1 MHHRSLGRCPFW
13 AASLWVRMR
22 RHLVLKLV
30 GTSLVIGVFIVVYLH
45 LLHRPSYPVTM
56 MPSTALDRLLPFQ
69 PQALFLYLSLWLYV
83 GVGPGL
89 QLRFLD
95 LVNYTAWAVMLCA
108 AGLLIFYFWPTQ
120 LPPLGFDVSPYF
132 GFAMLQGIDAAGN
145 ACPSM
150 HVAFSSF
157 TLIRIDNVLRLTGAP
172 KLMRAANVVW
182 FLAIVFS
189 TLAIK
194 QHVILDVLAGLVLGT
209 VFAVASLRWDFATPK
224 PHPTAMRA

>member
-1 MHHRSLGRCPFW
+1 
-13 AASLWVRMR
+13 
-22 RHLVLKLV
+22 
-30 GTSLVIGVFIVVYLH
+30 
-45 LLHRPSYPVTM
+45 
-56 MPSTALDRLLPFQ
+56 
-69 PQALFLYLSLWLYV
+69 
-83 GVGPGL
+83 
-89 QLRFLD
+89 
-95 LVNYTAWAVMLCA
+95 
-108 AGLLIFYFWPTQ
+108 
-120 LPPLGFDVSPYF
+120 
-132 GFAMLQGIDAAGN
+132 MLQGIDAAGN

>member
-1 MHHRSLGRCPFW
+1 
-13 AASLWVRMR
+13 MR

-30 GTSLVIGVFIVVYLH
+30 GTSLIIGVFFVAYLH
-45 LLHRPSYPVTM
+45 LLHHPSYPVTM
-56 MPSTALDRLLPFQ
+56 MPSTALDRFLPFQ
-69 PQALFLYLSLWLYV
+69 PQWLFLYLSLWLYV

-89 QLRFLD
+89 QLRFVD
-95 LVNYTAWAVMLCA
+95 LVNYTAWAAMLCVV
-108 AGLLIFYFWPTQ
+108 GLAIFYFWPTQ
-120 LPPLGFDVSPYF
+120 VPPPGLDVSPYF
-132 GFAMLQGIDAAGN
+132 GFAMLQAADAAGN

-150 HVAFSSF
+150 HVAFSTF

-172 KLMRAANVVW
+172 KFMRAANVVW

-194 QHVILDVLAGLVLGT
+194 QHVILDVFAGLVLGT
-209 VFAVASLRWDFATPK
+209 VFAVASLRWGFAIPK

>member
-1 MHHRSLGRCPFW
+1 MHHRSLGGCPSW
-13 AASLWVRMR
+13 ASSLRVRMR

-30 GTSLVIGVFIVVYLH
+30 GTSLIIGLFFVVYLH
-45 LLHRPSYPVTM
+45 LLHHPSYPVTM
-56 MPSTALDRLLPFQ
+56 MPSTALDRFLPFQ

-89 QLRFLD
+89 QLRILD

-108 AGLLIFYFWPTQ
+108 AGLMIFYFWPTQ
-120 LPPLGFDVSPYF
+120 VPPLGFDVSPYF

-157 TLIRIDNVLRLTGAP
+157 TLIRVDNVLRLTRAP
-172 KLMRAANVVW
+172 QFIRAANVVW

-209 VFAVASLRWDFATPK
+209 LFAVSSLRWGFAMPK
-224 PHPTAMRA
+224 THPTAMRA

>member
-1 MHHRSLGRCPFW
+1 
-13 AASLWVRMR
+13 MR

-95 LVNYTAWAVMLCA
+95 LVNYTAWAVML
-108 AGLLIFYFWPTQ
+108 
-120 LPPLGFDVSPYF
+120 
-132 GFAMLQGIDAAGN
+132 
-145 ACPSM
+145 
-150 HVAFSSF
+150 
-157 TLIRIDNVLRLTGAP
+157 
-172 KLMRAANVVW
+172 
-182 FLAIVFS
+182 
-189 TLAIK
+189 
-194 QHVILDVLAGLVLGT
+194 
-209 VFAVASLRWDFATPK
+209 
-224 PHPTAMRA
+224 